1 MIVLDTNVISEPL
14 RQAPENR
21 VTEWIDAQALETLY
35 LSAITVAELRFGL
48 ASLPAGKRRDRLQ
61 ASLEKQVLPL
71 FVGRVLPFDMSAS
84 QAYSELMAKARA
96 AGLAIGAADG
106 YIAATAAANGMM
118 VATRDVSPFKAAGL
132 DVINPWL
139 LQWGRGANAPDRSGS
154 Q

>member
-14 RQAPENR
+14 RPAPENR

-48 ASLPAGKRRDRLQ
+48 ASLPVGMRRDRLQ

-84 QAYSELMAKARA
+84 QAYSELMTKARA

-132 DVINPWL
+132 DVINPWRL
-139 LQWGRGANAPDRSGS
+139 K
-154 Q
+154 